1 MCLAP
6 PGYAVI
12 KKSNLRRPVQLE
24 SMDFGAL
31 LGDVVPR
38 DGLQRPVLTS
48 GSPVRARAGRR
59 APAQPTHVTHVHQ
72 NVFQTFG
79 NHPVAVET
87 TAADGSSGLSQLE
100 RALHVSSG
108 SIHPPASKWRHRSK
122 AMVAAGVPAHGHDGV
137 MECGSMLPMPL
148 PHAALPAETCQV
160 PVLTIEH
167 VPQPVVVPLTPH
179 ADPGPR
185 RAADAIARMTALA
198 KSHSLVVIHQP
209 QVQCERTACGGHA
222 SAAIARMAA
231 EAEAA
236 SQSERRHAQATRDK
250 CSATARLLQRA
261 GRYEQA
267 EQVMAAAPAL
277 PPMAAQPEGGL
288 VLLHPPAI
296 ASSALASSGPC
307 RPPPLTWNGSVVAC
321 SSLVPPPPGS
331 TLTPVQVA
339 VEGVAWL
346 PPGERRARV
355 ASLAAA
361 ARIVPFMSMEQVNS
375 LLGRPQGLVMVGDA
389 MAYVTA
395 SAIHTIGFGWAAG
408 TIDGARRTWMR
419 MLAFAQR
426 TNAMA
431 GLAEFHFWG
440 YIVSR
445 FLSAVDSDARAK
457 YKHRH
462 PNKPRHVMDAKGA
475 AARGGQAAACLFL
488 ARNLTFPIQVECK
501 AVTLVVKAA
510 RRRTSRQAPALGPR
524 MVYILCWLTEHGT
537 SEHVRCHAAGWLA
550 LVHFALRLINAQRAC
565 IHSMVGDVVR
575 GSCDLDAKISAGEQN
590 GRPMW
595 AHRYDMRGS
604 DMWVHLLVLMRDA
617 PPRAPSLY
625 NPSAGLEDP
634 HYFLRDTNSSDGNPA
649 GATAWVDS
657 PLAGRRATISL
668 QSLAQLSPWA
678 LPAEVA
684 LEKTGHSAKH
694 DLNCVSRSGGDP
706 VSDTNEIGKWSGSLA
721 QSADVATASSAAAMH
736 TRHGAGSSEQD
747 SSMPDLYSSE
757 AVEEI
762 VPAIMQ
768 RQIRRLQALLVSP
781 GIDAL
786 PAKGG
791 WKYIPR
797 DGTSTQ
803 AVVVSHVAPAPNSA
817 NADLRPTAQP
827 AIARAATLALPPVPP
842 PPPSAAS
849 SSCNAQIPQSQRT
862 AQIPQSHPTPI
873 PVSGSGARDSIPRC
887 KRMSHSL
894 VSTAPH
900 TPSAQQGRA
909 PSPVHVTVASLPSGR
924 TRSRH
929 YIA

>member
-1 MCLAP
+1 MQSYYRTP
-6 PGYAVI
+6 P
-12 KKSNLRRPVQLE
+12 QL
-24 SMDFGAL
+24 
-31 LGDVVPR
+31 
-38 DGLQRPVLTS
+38 
-48 GSPVRARAGRR
+48 
-59 APAQPTHVTHVHQ
+59 
-72 NVFQTFG
+72 
-79 NHPVAVET
+79 
-87 TAADGSSGLSQLE
+87 
-100 RALHVSSG
+100 
-108 SIHPPASKWRHRSK
+108 
-122 AMVAAGVPAHGHDGV
+122 
-137 MECGSMLPMPL
+137 
-148 PHAALPAETCQV
+148 
-160 PVLTIEH
+160 
-167 VPQPVVVPLTPH
+167 
-179 ADPGPR
+179 
-185 RAADAIARMTALA
+185 
-198 KSHSLVVIHQP
+198 
-209 QVQCERTACGGHA
+209 
-222 SAAIARMAA
+222 
-231 EAEAA
+231 
-236 SQSERRHAQATRDK
+236 
-250 CSATARLLQRA
+250 
-261 GRYEQA
+261 
-267 EQVMAAAPAL
+267 
-277 PPMAAQPEGGL
+277 
-288 VLLHPPAI
+288 
-296 ASSALASSGPC
+296 
-307 RPPPLTWNGSVVAC
+307 
-321 SSLVPPPPGS
+321 
-331 TLTPVQVA
+331 TLY
-339 VEGVAWL
+339 
-346 PPGERRARV
+346 V

-361 ARIVPFMSMEQVNS
+361 ARIVPFMTMEQVNN

-408 TIDGARRTWMR
+408 TIDGARRTWLR

-634 HYFLRDTNSSDGNPA
+634 HYFMRDTNSSDGNPT

-721 QSADVATASSAAAMH
+721 QSADVATATSAAAMH

-797 DGTSTQ
+797 DGTNTQ

-817 NADLRPTAQP
+817 NADLTPTAQQ
-827 AIARAATLALPPVPP
+827 AIARATTLALLPIPP
-842 PPPSAAS
+842 PPPSTAS
-849 SSCNAQIPQSQRT
+849 TSYNAQIPQSQRT

-873 PVSGSGARDSIPRC
+873 PVSGSRAQGSIPRC

-894 VSTAPH
+894 VGAAPH
-900 TPSAQQGRA
+900 TPSAQQTRA
-909 PSPVHVTVASLPSGR
+909 PPPVHVTVASLPSGR
-924 TRSRH
+924 TRSH
-929 YIA
+929 KHSA